1 MHTSLMLAINMALHV
16 PTMLI
21 FPWCIC
27 VQRRW
32 FCNMMVGFVAA
43 LLLARAPRRYLDQG
57 TQASKDPATRA
68 ACAARWD
75 THLANNQRLVLM
87 TWGGLF
93 LQYCSGA
100 MFLHC
105 IKRLQ
110 RTPPAFASEAARE
123 RIIVVSS
130 CVMGIFSM
138 VGKLLVKPVIPWVL
152 LSQAIFI
159 YRCINRYQGVIKIML
174 SGLLSL
180 VYVYGVYTI
189 ESWGPSEG

>member
-1 MHTSLMLAINMALHV
+1 MHTSLMHGYQYMALHV
-16 PTMLI
+16 FTMLI
-21 FPWCIC
+21 CPWCIC

-32 FCNMMVGFVAA
+32 FCNMMVGCVAA
-43 LLLARAPRRYLDQG
+43 LLLATAPRRWSDQG
-57 TQASKDPATRA
+57 ARVLNDPAARD

-75 THLANNQRLVLM
+75 THLANIQRLVIM

-123 RIIVVSS
+123 RCIVVSS

-138 VGKLLVKPVIPWVL
+138 VGKLLVKPVVPWVL
-152 LSQAIFI
+152 LSQAIFF
-159 YRCINRYQGVIKIML
+159 YRCIDRYQGAIKIMI
-174 SGLLSL
+174 SSLLSL
-180 VYVYGVYTI
+180 VYVYAVYKI
-189 ESWGPSEG
+189 